1 MDEVVDVILSTV
13 SVASVTLE
21 PGYDQSGVAV
31 AGVPTR
37 SPPPPQPADPPKSTV
52 MAIPPMSPEL
62 AKALLVGATAVT
74 PTMTPPEAE
83 DPQRE
88 DVVLPS

>member
-1 MDEVVDVILSTV
+1 M
-13 SVASVTLE
+13 
-21 PGYDQSGVAV
+21 

-74 PTMTPPEAE
+74 SPEAE
-83 DPQRE
+83 DPQWE

>member
-1 MDEVVDVILSTV
+1 MSA
-13 SVASVTLE
+13 ASVTLE

-31 AGVPTR
+31 AGVPAR
-37 SPPPPQPADPPKSTV
+37 SPRPVGPPHPPKAT
-52 MAIPPMSPEL
+52 MTAIPPVSPEL
-62 AKALLVGATAVT
+62 AAALLVGAATVT
-74 PTMTPPEAE
+74 PTEAK